1 MELIPS
7 PIRFILRKMLRKD
20 PTKRMIFLKILEY
33 LSEHMNEL
41 HDCLDEEELAHEK
54 NLMDELVVQ

>member
-1 MELIPS
+1 
-7 PIRFILRKMLRKD
+7 MLRKD